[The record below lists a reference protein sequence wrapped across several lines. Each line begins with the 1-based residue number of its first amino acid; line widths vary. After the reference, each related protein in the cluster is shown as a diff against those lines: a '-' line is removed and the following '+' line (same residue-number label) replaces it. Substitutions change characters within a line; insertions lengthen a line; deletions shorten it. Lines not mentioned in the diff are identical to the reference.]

1 MHAPEPPAAPAG
13 RSRPAGTAAR
23 APETGTPHDRQPDAV
38 PDAGPNARPDGRP
51 EREVPAGPS
60 TAVPSRPLT
69 LLLALAGGLLTD
81 TAFPDR
87 GWWPLA
93 FVGVAALFWA
103 LRRDGARWGFLVG
116 LVWGLAFFLPH
127 LWWANYATETV
138 PWLALSV
145 MEACFVGL
153 LGAAWV
159 WARRWSW
166 LTGHAGQQAVAF
178 AVLFVGAEQARTEVP
193 FGGFPWGRLAF
204 SQADSPLGRAA
215 WLGGEVL
222 VSLLVALVGAL
233 LAVAVLAVLR
243 RRDVVAGAVVPVA
256 VAAALVV
263 APLLVPLDTRAEAG
277 TLAVGAVQGNVG
289 EPGLGSFANRAEVL
303 NNHLQGT
310 LALLDD
316 VEPGDLDVVLWPE
329 NGSDLDPQ
337 TTPEVARAVDDVA
350 QEVGAP
356 ILVGAQEYPE
366 TGGRYNVS
374 LLWEPGTGVVDRYAK
389 QHPAPFG
396 EYIPL
401 RSLLRVFSDQVDRV
415 SIDMI
420 AGIETGVVDLD
431 APRLGRTVP
440 LGVVICF
447 EVAYDG
453 LVNDAVDA
461 GAELLVVPTNNASF
475 GYTAEST
482 QQLAMSRLRAVST
495 GRATV
500 QVSTVGVSGVIA
512 PDGTLLQSTG
522 LFTADQMVADLPLRT
537 SLTPA
542 VRAGDWPGRV
552 VELLAL
558 GLLAAGV
565 VTVVRERR
573 TRTAPAPA
581 GDEAP

>member
-1 MHAPEPPAAPAG
+1 MHAPEPAAAPAG
-13 RSRPAGTAAR
+13 RPRPAGPATSG
-23 APETGTPHDRQPDAV
+23 PETPSSHASSPAPPAPVRAENGRGTPVA
-38 PDAGPNARPDGRP
+38 ADGGSP
-51 EREVPAGPS
+51 VAP
-60 TAVPSRPLT
+60 PSRPLS
-69 LLLALAGGLLTD
+69 LLLALAGGLATD
-81 TAFPDR
+81 AAFPDR

-93 FVGVAALFWA
+93 FVGVAALFWG

-145 MEACFVGL
+145 MEACFVAV
-153 LGAAWV
+153 LGAAWA

-166 LTGHAGQQAVAF
+166 LTGRPGAQAVAF
-178 AVLFVGAEQARTEVP
+178 ALLFVGVEQARTEVP

-222 VSLLVALVGAL
+222 VSLLVALAGSL
-233 LAVAVLAVLR
+233 LAVAVLSLVR
-243 RRDVVAGAVVPVA
+243 RRDVVTGAVVPVA
-256 VAAALVV
+256 VAGALVA

-310 LALLDD
+310 VALLDQ

-337 TTPEVARAVDDVA
+337 TAPDVARAIDDA
-350 QEVGAP
+350 SREVEAP

-374 LLWEPGTGVVDRYAK
+374 LLWEPGAGVVDRYAK

-401 RSLLRVFSDQVDRV
+401 RSLLRIFSDQVDRV
-415 SIDMI
+415 TIDMI
-420 AGIETGVVDLD
+420 PGTETGVVDL
-431 APRLGRTVP
+431 ASERLGRTVP

-461 GAELLVVPTNNASF
+461 GAEVLVVQTNNASF

-512 PDGTLLQSTG
+512 PDGELLQSTD

-565 VTVVRERR
+565 VTAVRERR
-573 TRTAPAPA
+573 TPTAAAPA